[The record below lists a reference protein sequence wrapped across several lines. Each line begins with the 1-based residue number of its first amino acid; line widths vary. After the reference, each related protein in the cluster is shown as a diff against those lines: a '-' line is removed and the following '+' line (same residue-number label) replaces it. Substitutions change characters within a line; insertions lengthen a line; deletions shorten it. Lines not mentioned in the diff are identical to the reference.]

1 MLTGPTGSWLSG
13 WESGRSTP
21 LSNAL
26 ANSDFLE
33 STNFN
38 RPPFLARCSSMVNA
52 APLPLIGIDDQ
63 DASGLDARMAE
74 VQEFE
79 TFVRNYQNMVFSVA
93 ARIVGNPID
102 AQDIAQEVFIKAYQR
117 FDELKESGT
126 VGGWLKTVATNL
138 SINHLN
144 RYRARWRFFSE
155 QAEPTEIAVEEEKEN
170 GRKEAL
176 ELAIRKL
183 PDAQRVPLVLFHFQE
198 MSYEE
203 IAAKLQISL
212 AKVRS
217 DIHRGRETLKKLLTK

>member
-1 MLTGPTGSWLSG
+1 
-13 WESGRSTP
+13 
-21 LSNAL
+21 
-26 ANSDFLE
+26 
-33 STNFN
+33 
-38 RPPFLARCSSMVNA
+38 MVNA

-102 AQDIAQEVFIKAYQR
+102 AQDIAQEVFIKAYER

-155 QAEPTEIAVEEEKEN
+155 QSEPIEIAAEVEKDKDSD
-170 GRKEAL
+170 RKEAL
-176 ELAIRKL
+176 EMAIRKL
-183 PDAQRVPLVLFHFQE
+183 PDPQRVPLVLFHFQE
-198 MSYEE
+198 MSYE
-203 IAAKLQISL
+203 
-212 AKVRS
+212 
-217 DIHRGRETLKKLLTK
+217 

>member
-1 MLTGPTGSWLSG
+1 MP
-13 WESGRSTP
+13 R
-21 LSNAL
+21 SNAL

-155 QAEPTEIAVEEEKEN
+155 EEKEVEIPISDPPTDD
-170 GRKEAL
+170 RRESL
-176 ELAIRKL
+176 ELAIQKL
-183 PDAQRVPLVLFHFQE
+183 PDAQRVPLVLFHFQDL
-198 MSYEE
+198 SYDE
-203 IAAKLQISL
+203 IADKLGISL
-212 AKVRS
+212 AKVKT
-217 DIHRGRETLKKLLTK
+217 DIHRGRSSLRKLLVKTS

>member
-1 MLTGPTGSWLSG
+1 
-13 WESGRSTP
+13 
-21 LSNAL
+21 
-26 ANSDFLE
+26 
-33 STNFN
+33 
-38 RPPFLARCSSMVNA
+38 MVNA

-102 AQDIAQEVFIKAYQR
+102 AQDIAQEVFIKAYAR

-155 QAEPTEIAVEEEKEN
+155 E
-170 GRKEAL
+170 
-176 ELAIRKL
+176 
-183 PDAQRVPLVLFHFQE
+183 
-198 MSYEE
+198 
-203 IAAKLQISL
+203 
-212 AKVRS
+212 
-217 DIHRGRETLKKLLTK
+217 

>member
-1 MLTGPTGSWLSG
+1 
-13 WESGRSTP
+13 
-21 LSNAL
+21 
-26 ANSDFLE
+26 
-33 STNFN
+33 
-38 RPPFLARCSSMVNA
+38 MVNA

-102 AQDIAQEVFIKAYQR
+102 AQDIAQEVFIKAYER
-117 FDELKESGT
+117 FDDLKESGT

-155 QAEPTEIAVEEEKEN
+155 EETEVETPTFDPPTDDRREM
-170 GRKEAL
+170 L
-176 ELAIRKL
+176 ELAIQKL
-183 PDAQRVPLVLFHFQE
+183 PDAQRVPLVLFHFQDL
-198 MSYEE
+198 SYDE
-203 IAAKLQISL
+203 IADKLGISL
-212 AKVRS
+212 AKVKT
-217 DIHRGRETLKKLLTK
+217 DIHRGRESLRKILVKTS